1 MDGGFIRKAAGLHFP
16 IDGLGDSARGPLR
29 QIRLRTKHSRIKGS
43 ASRKAR
49 RLTDAAPSASSL
61 VSCLEPLRKGQYDL
75 ICLTSAEPGVCTEFL
90 CSQRDK
96 SVVQYDAQ
104 KRRVDLK
111 AAIVLDETKFP
122 ELVHK
127 EINASAC
134 CTDHLRQHFLR
145 NFRQYSVELVFFAV
159 AGQQQKTACSTMP
172 V

>member
-1 MDGGFIRKAAGLHFP
+1 MWTEGSHKAAGLHFP

-61 VSCLEPLRKGQYDL
+61 VS
-75 ICLTSAEPGVCTEFL
+75 CLTSAEPGVCTEFL

-134 CTDHLRQHFLR
+134 CTDHFRQHFLR
-145 NFRQYSVELVFFAV
+145 DFRQYSVELVFFAV